1 MNKLIVLGTCQDGG
15 YPQSGCTASCCKDV
29 ASDSKFISSI
39 AITNDTQN
47 ECWIVDASP
56 DIKHQLNFIKKYIS
70 EDQFPLISGIF
81 LTHAHIGHYIGLLDL
96 GLEVMNLK
104 NIPVYAM
111 PEMVSFLSNNAPFN
125 QLIHNQNIILHTIN
139 ENSSIPIDSNCSIK
153 PFNVPH
159 RNELSETVG
168 YKITTKSSSTIYLP
182 DIDSWGD
189 WDVDINDVICENNLI
204 FIDGTFYDKSELKLR
219 DISKVPH
226 PSIID
231 STRIFDKL
239 DISLRSKIF
248 FTHFNHTNKILQP
261 NSIERADLISRGYNI
276 PEEGQ
281 EIILQ
286 ST

>member
-29 ASDSKFISSI
+29 ASDSKLISSI
-39 AITNDTQN
+39 AITNDTQD

-56 DIKHQLNFIKKYIS
+56 DIKHQLNIIKKYIS
-70 EDQFPLISGIF
+70 KEQFPLISGIF

-111 PEMVSFLSNNAPFN
+111 PGMASFLSNNAPFN

-139 ENSSIPIDSNCSIK
+139 KNSSIPIDSNCSIK

-168 YKITTKSSSTIYLP
+168 YKIITKSSSTVYLP
-182 DIDSWGD
+182 DIDSWED
-189 WDVDINDVICENNLI
+189 WEVDINDVICENNLI

-226 PSIID
+226 PSIVD

-286 ST
+286 TA